1 MKSLKTK
8 TALAF
13 LLVAIIESLVM
24 IYLRNAEIDLTNKNV
39 LVLLGVGTSVGFV
52 LNMILYEFLIDL
64 RLRNITHEIDN
75 LISGQ
80 QYEEIDERSKDEIG
94 IFARFFNEMTRQ
106 IENIAGNLKNAE
118 RLSDEIGLAAK
129 IQSDVLP
136 KKAPIIPGIEMVAK
150 TRSAAEI
157 GGDSFDF
164 IKSNNQTMFYIGD
177 VTGHG
182 VPAGLIMMMVN
193 ILLRAFAPMHQKTS
207 DILIKTNSIIHPRIA
222 ANMFMTLVML
232 RWDEDDQRLFYTG
245 CGHEHYL
252 HYHASTGKCEA
263 VKCGGIA
270 LGMVPEIKN
279 MVQEKEINFQEGDI
293 LALYTDGIAE
303 AKNAQGEMFGVER
316 LRQVVEEFGG
326 RTSSESVFD
335 NISRR
340 FGEFVGKYSDQKD
353 DITLIVLKNRG
364 RNYAQEAIKLEVNKR
379 HLEDSPIWTW

>member
-1 MKSLKTK
+1 MRSLKIK
-8 TALAF
+8 NALAF
-13 LLVAIIESLVM
+13 LFVAIMEGLVM
-24 IYLRNAEIDLTNKNV
+24 IYLRNAEIDFTNRNT
-39 LVLLGVGTSVGFV
+39 LILFIAGVSVGFV
-52 LNMILYEFLIDL
+52 LNMIIYEFLIDI
-64 RLRNITHEIDN
+64 RLHNITKEIDN
-75 LISGQ
+75 LVSGRE
-80 QYEEIDERSKDEIG
+80 YDEINEPSSDELG

-106 IENIAGNLKNAE
+106 IENIAGNLRNAE

-136 KKAPIIPGIEMVAK
+136 KKAPMISGLEMVAK

-232 RWDEDDQRLFYTG
+232 RWDEEDQRLFFTG

-252 HYHASTGKCEA
+252 HYQAATGKCEA

-270 LGMVPEIKN
+270 LGMVPDIKN
-279 MVQEKEINFQEGDI
+279 MVLEKEINFQEGD
-293 LALYTDGIAE
+293 LLVLYTDGIVE
-303 AKNAQGEMFGVER
+303 AKNDQDEMFGVER
-316 LRQVVEEFGG
+316 LRQTVEEFGG

-335 NISRR
+335 NISRK
-340 FGEFVGKYSDQKD
+340 FGEFVGKYNDQKD

-364 RNYAQEAIKLEVNKR
+364 RHFAQESIKLEVNKR